1 LNEGIVLLYCGYIPV
16 EFVRVALLD
25 GSVAGV
31 GVGVSVLLAEV
42 VVDVALISVMLVN
55 VEFRL

>member
-1 LNEGIVLLYCGYIPV
+1 MYCGYIPV

-42 VVDVALISVMLVN
+42 VVNVALISVMLVN